1 MTDDRTA
8 DDHITADRTLTIA
21 SEGVLAL
28 FAAIAAL
35 AGSYAAVGF
44 TTDWVAAPVSEFVVA
59 TTPDAVVTWSIQT
72 LGDLGHQ
79 LSLLLAIGLTVGLFA
94 VAVGLGMWLAAR
106 FDVPSPPIAG
116 LACVAVAIALT
127 GGLTS
132 ALAAGL
138 GAGLVLTI
146 GQLGAGSTDSSSS
159 STRRRVLGAIAGTL
173 AFGGISAIL
182 GTQQGS
188 TAQPSGVPDGNLN
201 GGTGTQSDKVQSLL
215 ADADSKSLSVDGL
228 EPLVSEKFYQVDISN
243 VDPTVEAD
251 SWSLKVTGAVEEEM
265 EFTYEDL
272 TSMPAEHR
280 FNTLR
285 CVGDGLNGKKM
296 DNALWTGVS
305 VMDLLGE
312 AGLPDE
318 CCVMLRAEDDYF
330 EEFPL
335 SALRNGFLA
344 YGMNGG
350 PLPRG
355 HGHPVR
361 ALIPGHWGEINV
373 KWLTEIEVLEEEQN
387 GYWERRGWH
396 GTGPVE
402 TVAKLWTTN
411 KRGDGTIQVGGQAY
425 AGTRD
430 IERVEVSTDGG
441 NTWSDATLSEKLPG
455 EDVWRQ
461 WEYTYEASEPHEVVV
476 RATDGTG
483 TVQPKEERKSFPRG
497 PTGWVSKRIE
507 P

>member
-1 MTDDRTA
+1 MTHDRPTDDHTFEV
-8 DDHITADRTLTIA
+8 A
-21 SEGVLAL
+21 SDGALAL
-28 FAAIAAL
+28 FAGVAAL

-44 TTDWVAAPVSEFVVA
+44 TPEWVAAPVSAFVVA
-59 TTPDAVVTWSIQT
+59 TTPDAVVAWSIQT

-79 LSLLLAIGLTVGLFA
+79 LSLLLALALTVSLFA
-94 VAVGLGMWLAAR
+94 VAAGLGTLLANK
-106 FDVPSPPIAG
+106 FSLPSPPFAG
-116 LACVAVAIALT
+116 LACVAVAVALT
-127 GGLTS
+127 GAVTS
-132 ALAAGL
+132 ALAAGV
-138 GAGLVLTI
+138 GAALVLTV
-146 GQLGAGSTDSSSS
+146 GQLSAGSGDSSSS
-159 STRRRVLGAIAGTL
+159 SARRRVLGAVAGTL
-173 AFGGISAIL
+173 AFGGVSAVL
-182 GTQQGS
+182 GAQQGS
-188 TAQPSGVPDGNLN
+188 TSQPSSALDGPNSDPS
-201 GGTGTQSDKVQSLL
+201 GTQGDESSEVESLL

-243 VDPTVEAD
+243 VDPSLEAD

-265 EFTYEDL
+265 EFDYEDL
-272 TSMPAEHR
+272 TSLPAENR
-280 FNTLR
+280 FVTLR
-285 CVGDGLNGKKM
+285 CVGDSLNGKKM
-296 DNALWTGVS
+296 DNALWTGVP
-305 VMDLLGE
+305 VMDLLDE
-312 AGLPDE
+312 AGGLPDE
-318 CCVMLRAEDDYF
+318 CCVMLRAADDYF

-344 YGMNGG
+344 YGMNGD

-373 KWLTEIEVLEEEQN
+373 KWLTEIEVLEKEQN

-402 TVAKLWTTN
+402 TVAKLYATN
-411 KRGDGTIQVGGQAY
+411 VRDDGTIQVGGQAY
-425 AGTRD
+425 AGTRG

-441 NTWSDATLSEKLPG
+441 NSWSDATLSEKLPG

-461 WEYTYEASEPHEVVV
+461 WEYTYEASDPHEVVV

-483 TVQPKEERKSFPRG
+483 TLQPKEKRKSFPSG